1 MKCKLK
7 LVNARIVLVIL
18 YLALTFG
25 VSISCSNKGKNDQKN
40 SLPIEVYF
48 SPGDDCAGKVV
59 ELIKNSKNQIL
70 IQSYSFTS
78 VPIATALIEAC
89 KRNVEIMLIADE
101 SRKPEKGS
109 QIKKLK
115 ESGIAIFMDAPGD
128 NKIAHNKVMI
138 LDNEIVI
145 TGSFNWT
152 NAASKN
158 VENIVVIKDPKIAT
172 VFKGQWE
179 SRRLVSKS
187 I

>member
-1 MKCKLK
+1 MSDNC
-7 LVNARIVLVIL
+7 
-18 YLALTFG
+18 
-25 VSISCSNKGKNDQKN
+25 
-40 SLPIEVYF
+40 E
-48 SPGDDCAGKVV
+48 
-59 ELIKNSKNQIL
+59 
-70 IQSYSFTS
+70 
-78 VPIATALIEAC
+78 
-89 KRNVEIMLIADE
+89 RNG
-101 SRKPEKGS
+101 RRT
-109 QIKKLK
+109 
-115 ESGIAIFMDAPGD
+115 GIAIFMDAPGD